1 MSEQAGRFH
10 EQEDDQQHEGHAVL
24 IERRDDQRAEVLEDA
39 DEDAAGDRAGQ
50 VSEAADDAGREALE
64 ADHVG
69 DREVYGEERD
79 DHDADGGADH
89 RAERNCQV
97 DVGGHVDAHEGR
109 GRLVLLDAAHRL
121 AHLGGLEEDLQGGD
135 DDRGDEDDGDVR
147 LGDDDV
153 PDLDDPL
160 EEAGDGEGRTR

>member
-50 VSEAADDAGREALE
+50 VAEAAMTPAAKPLRRSMLAI
-64 ADHVG
+64 V
-69 DREVYGEERD
+69 RIYGEERD

-121 AHLGGLEEDLQGGD
+121 AHLGGLEEDLA
-135 DDRGDEDDGDVR
+135 RR
-147 LGDDDV
+147 
-153 PDLDDPL
+153 
-160 EEAGDGEGRTR
+160 